1 MHKFLFIPVN
11 TLLFI
16 CKGPRD
22 QLSRVYN
29 LYKLEIDCSL
39 LGIISTDVAK
49 AGTSKKQNPKKY
61 FPGGLTFSNNVIK

>member
-1 MHKFLFIPVN
+1 MHMFMFIPVN

-22 QLSRVYN
+22 QLSRIYN
-29 LYKLEIDCSL
+29 LYKLEIDCTL

-49 AGTSKKQNPKKY
+49 AGTSKCKIAR
-61 FPGGLTFSNNVIK
+61 V